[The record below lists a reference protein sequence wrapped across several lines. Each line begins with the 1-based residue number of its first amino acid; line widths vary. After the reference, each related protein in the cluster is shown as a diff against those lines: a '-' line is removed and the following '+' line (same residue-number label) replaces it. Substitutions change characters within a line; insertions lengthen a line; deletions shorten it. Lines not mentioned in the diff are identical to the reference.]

1 MATATAAEH
10 AVRDVAPG
18 ARDEEERLAAAVRD
32 ATADRY
38 PRIAAVG
45 GELFSGSGP
54 ERLDWVFRAVINGI
68 RRTRPP
74 RNRA

>member
-1 MATATAAEH
+1 M
-10 AVRDVAPG
+10 
-18 ARDEEERLAAAVRD
+18 RLN
-32 ATADRY
+32 
-38 PRIAAVG
+38 

>member
-1 MATATAAEH
+1 MEHLTAAL
-10 AVRDVAPG
+10 RSAP
-18 ARDEEERLAAAVRD
+18 
-32 ATADRY
+32 ADQY

-74 RNRA
+74 RNHA

>member
-1 MATATAAEH
+1 MASVGGIGLGLRGRRGTARQLAMPMTSTAM
-10 AVRDVAPG
+10 
-18 ARDEEERLAAAVRD
+18 RLN
-32 ATADRY
+32 
-38 PRIAAVG
+38 